1 MKFRNRTEAGA
12 VLAGMLGAYA
22 GRPDVVVLG
31 LPRSG
36 VLVAAEVAAALQAP
50 LDVFV
55 VRKLGVPGREE
66 LALGAIA
73 SGGIR
78 VLNDDLVR
86 GLRTSPETLEEIA
99 QREQTELERRET
111 LYRGARPA
119 LELKGKTVVLVD
131 DGLATGASMRA
142 AVLAVRHQRPAAVV
156 VAVPTA
162 SPQAAREM
170 ARIADEVV
178 CAAVPDPFWGVGAWY
193 DDFRQATDADVTRIL
208 RQSREAAGDLG

>member
-31 LPRSG
+31 LPRGG
-36 VLVAAEVAAALQAP
+36 VVVAAEVAAALQAP

-86 GLRTSPETLEEIA
+86 GLRISPETLEEIA

-119 LELKGKTVVLVD
+119 IELKGKTVVLVD

-142 AVLAVRHQRPAAVV
+142 AVLAVRHQRPAAVI

>member
-1 MKFRNRTEAGA
+1 MKFRDRTEAGA